1 VSVSVY
7 RYKARS
13 REGEAVAGILRAE
26 SVRAAAIDLQRRAL
40 FVTSLT
46 PGNEKPRITLPEI
59 AGRRRRAVLAFFRA
73 LSVLV
78 RAGVPIR
85 RALEVSVSHCS
96 ERSLREA
103 LRAVVA
109 DVEHG
114 STLSAAFARRPAD
127 FSPLQTAMIGAGE
140 AGGVLDDV
148 LDRIADVLEREH
160 TVRKKLQAALIYP
173 ALVAA
178 AAMLLILFLMVH
190 IVPMFASMFARFSVP
205 LPWPTRMLLGL
216 GSVIGSLN
224 VVPVLGVL
232 IATIALLSRLVKVER
247 IARFDRLKLGAP
259 LVGVVIRHAI
269 VARITRMLAALLR
282 SGVGLLTAIDVVA
295 PVSGSTTYR
304 RGLAS
309 VADALR
315 RGEGMYRAL
324 QQTVLFDP
332 LTLALVGVG
341 EESGAL
347 DAMLLAA
354 ANYLDVEVEAAIAA
368 LVSVLEPALI
378 GVVGFVVGLIVFSIF
393 LPLYGLIG
401 SIT

>member
-1 VSVSVY
+1 VSVSVFRY
-7 RYKARS
+7 RARS
-13 REGEAVAGILRAE
+13 REGEAVAGVLRAE

-46 PGNEKPRITLPEI
+46 AGNEKRRITLPEI

-78 RAGVPIR
+78 RAGVPLR
-85 RALEVSVSHCS
+85 RALEVAVAHCGES
-96 ERSLREA
+96 SLREA

-114 STLSAAFARRPAD
+114 STLSAAFGRRPAD

-160 TVRKKLQAALIYP
+160 AVRKKLQAALIYP
-173 ALVAA
+173 ALVAG

-190 IVPMFASMFARFSVP
+190 VVPMFASLFARFSVP
-205 LPWPTRMLLGL
+205 LPWPTRILLEL
-216 GSVIGSLN
+216 DSVIGSLN
-224 VVPVLGVL
+224 TVPLLGVL
-232 IATIALLSRLVKVER
+232 IATAAVLSRFIKFNR
-247 IARFDRLKLGAP
+247 IAWLERFKLGAP
-259 LVGVVIRHAI
+259 LVGLVIRHAI

-295 PVSGSTTYR
+295 PVSGSSTYR
-304 RGLAS
+304 RGLAN

-324 QQTVLFDP
+324 QQSQLFDP

-354 ANYLDVEVEAAIAA
+354 ANYLDVEVEAAIVA

-401 SIT
+401 SIS

>member
-1 VSVSVY
+1 MNVTVF
-7 RYKARS
+7 RYTARS
-13 REGEAVAGILRAE
+13 REGEVVAGTLRAE

-46 PGNEKPRITLPEI
+46 VGTEIRRFSLPEI
-59 AGRRRRAVLAFFRA
+59 EGRRRRAVLAFFRA

-78 RAGVPIR
+78 RAGVPLR
-85 RALEVSVSHCS
+85 RALDVAVAHCG
-96 ERSLREA
+96 ERRLREA

-140 AGGVLDDV
+140 TGGVLDDV

-160 TVRKKLQAALIYP
+160 VVRKKLQAALTYP
-173 ALVAA
+173 ALVAGA
-178 AAMLLILFLMVH
+178 AILLIAFLMVH
-190 IVPMFASMFARFSVP
+190 VVPMFASLFARFSVP
-205 LPWPTRMLLGL
+205 LPWPTRMLLDIGSVL
-216 GSVIGSLN
+216 GSVKTLPGLVGVIASAAAISGFCKLERLAAFDRIKLN
-224 VVPVLGVL
+224 V
-232 IATIALLSRLVKVER
+232 
-247 IARFDRLKLGAP
+247 P
-259 LVGVVIRHAI
+259 LVGAVIRHAT
-269 VARITRMLAALLR
+269 VARIIRMLGALLR
-282 SGVGLLTAIDVVA
+282 SGVGILTAIDVVA
-295 PVSGSTTYR
+295 PVSGSRTYR
-304 RGLAS
+304 RALS
-309 VADALR
+309 QVSDALR

-324 QQTVLFDP
+324 QQTALFDP

-368 LVSVLEPALI
+368 FVALLEPALI
-378 GVVGFVVGLIVFSIF
+378 GVVGLVVGLIVFSIF

>member
-1 VSVSVY
+1 VSVSVF

-13 REGEAVAGILRAE
+13 RQGESVAGILRAD
-26 SVRAAAIDLQRRAL
+26 SVRAAAIDLQRRSL
-40 FVTSLT
+40 FVTSLKAGT
-46 PGNEKPRITLPEI
+46 EKRRMTLPEI
-59 AGRRRRAVLAFFRA
+59 AGRRRRAVLALFRA

-78 RAGVPIR
+78 RAGVPLR
-85 RALEVSVSHCS
+85 RALDVSVSHCS
-96 ERSLREA
+96 DRSLREA

-148 LDRIADVLEREH
+148 LDRIADVLERDH

-173 ALVAA
+173 ALVTVAA
-178 AAMLLILFLMVH
+178 LALILFLMVH
-190 IVPMFASMFARFSVP
+190 VVPMFASLFARFSAP
-205 LPWPTRMLLGL
+205 LPWPTRMLLDL
-216 GSVIGSLN
+216 GSVLGSLRAI
-224 VVPVLGVL
+224 PILGVA
-232 IATIALLSRLVKVER
+232 IAITGGLSRFVKLKQP
-247 IARFDRLKLGAP
+247 AWFDRFKLGAP
-259 LVGVVIRHAI
+259 IIGVIIRYAV
-269 VARITRMLAALLR
+269 VARITRMLGALLR
-282 SGVGLLTAIDVVA
+282 SGVSLLKAIDVVA
-295 PVSGSTTYR
+295 PVSGSSTYR
-304 RGLAS
+304 GALVR

-324 QQTVLFDP
+324 QQTLLFDP

-347 DAMLLAA
+347 DTMLNAA
-354 ANYLDVEVEAAIAA
+354 ADYLDVEVEAAIAA
-368 LVSVLEPALI
+368 LVATLEPVLI
-378 GVVGFVVGLIVFSIF
+378 GIVGFVVGLIVFSIF

-401 SIT
+401 SIS

>member
-1 VSVSVY
+1 MSVSVY

>member
-1 VSVSVY
+1 MNVTVF
-7 RYKARS
+7 RYTARS

-40 FVTSLT
+40 FVTSLSV
-46 PGNEKPRITLPEI
+46 GSEKRRFTFPEI
-59 AGRRRRAVLAFFRA
+59 EGRRRRASLAFFRA

-78 RAGVPIR
+78 RAGVSLR
-85 RALEVSVSHCS
+85 RALDVSVAHCG
-96 ERSLREA
+96 ERRLREA

-140 AGGVLDDV
+140 TGGVLDDV

-160 TVRKKLQAALIYP
+160 TVRKKLQAALMYP
-173 ALVAA
+173 ALVAGA
-178 AAMLLILFLMVH
+178 AILLIVFLMVH
-190 IVPMFASMFARFSVP
+190 VVPMFASLFARFSVP
-205 LPWPTRMLLGL
+205 LPWPTRMLLDLGDALSSVKGL
-216 GSVIGSLN
+216 SILAIAIASV
-224 VVPVLGVL
+224 V
-232 IATIALLSRLVKVER
+232 ALFGFYRLKR
-247 IARFDRLKLGAP
+247 GAAFDRLKLNLP
-259 LVGVVIRHAI
+259 LVGVVIRHAV
-269 VARITRMLAALLR
+269 VARVTRMLGVLLR
-282 SGVGLLTAIDVVA
+282 SGVGVLTAIDVVA
-295 PVSGSTTYR
+295 PVSGSRTYR
-304 RGLAS
+304 RALLQVS
-309 VADALR
+309 DALR
-315 RGEGMYRAL
+315 RGEGMHRAL
-324 QQTVLFDP
+324 QQTALFDQ

-354 ANYLDVEVEAAIAA
+354 ANYLDIEVEAAIAA
-368 LVSVLEPALI
+368 LVALLEPALI
-378 GVVGFVVGLIVFSIF
+378 AVVGFVVGLIVFSIF